1 MAGSTPIRWK
11 VCAPW
16 WTAVYAIA
24 IALALS
30 ALARGQAN
38 AIYAQPQAAA
48 ATAQQAAY
56 QQTPAESG
64 VRYRAFPLNRLDP
77 ATAEQQLAQYFAAT
91 PGVEVVADVPRNR
104 LLVRADE
111 AVLRQA
117 ADFLSKVDP
126 PLAAPPAAA
135 PQPPTQQLETYPLT
149 PASQSILAALEKQ
162 AAGRP
167 DIRVAVDRRSSQI
180 LVLAPNSIH
189 AQIREK
195 LAQAAASPN
204 AQAGPAQALAQAP
217 APFVQAGAGPN
228 APATQNVIP
237 AQALAQPVVPA
248 VANNGPLRLQNLRA
262 DDLRARLERLLSR
275 PLPASTDTSGQWQTF
290 EIEAVPGA
298 AVTITVR
305 PATGELHL
313 SGPPHRTAAWRQ
325 VIAALD
331 SAPQAAGNVTQLV
344 ATRPANHD
352 RVRQV
357 LQAIQSQHVDGSG
370 TPGRMAAML
379 QQAQAG
385 APPVGAAQ
393 TPASADAPVRSPAAQ
408 AQTAIDA
415 ANIAQAAGELL
426 GPVQIEFVEGLDIIV
441 LRGADRDVERV
452 MRIIEQIEQ
461 LSAVTTPT
469 VEIYPLK
476 NVDSE
481 ALAALLNRL
490 YQQILTARL
499 GEVIITPLVNPNA
512 LLLVG
517 RQENVRMAVELI
529 QKLDVQV
536 APATRYQ
543 VFPLKNASATDAKTM
558 IDQFL
563 GQEEEEQA
571 GQQAAAAQQQQPT
584 LAPKALVVADVRTNS
599 LIVSASP
606 RDLIEIATLVAK
618 IDSPSGAAVDQVR
631 VFPLRNAVATEMAE
645 VLRQAIQG
653 QAAQGQEGTQ
663 TGPGTR
669 PSSLEFRYIGDDVP
683 RELRA
688 GVLTGARISADARA
702 NSIIV
707 TAPADSMELIAALIQ
722 QLDQSPNVAAELK
735 VFTLENGDAATLV
748 ETLRT
753 LFGVSENADQQQI
766 GGVGAGGLVRMQF
779 SLDERTNS
787 IIAAGTRQDLAVV
800 EAILLRL
807 DEGDVRERIN
817 TVYRLNNASAQ
828 GVSDTLN
835 QWLTTRREA
844 ETEAEVALS
853 PFEQI
858 EREVIIVPEIA
869 SNSLVV
875 SATPRYYKEIAKIIA
890 DLDERPPMVMIQV
903 LIAEVRLNDT
913 DEFGVELGLQDSLLF
928 DRSLL
933 SDVQF
938 QDNTVTNPNQTTQ
951 TQQTIIS
958 ANGQPGFNFNSTGP
972 LGNNLSTAAVATA
985 STVAT
990 QGLSNFAMGRSNSDL
1005 GFGGFIFS
1013 ASSNGVNVLLRALQ
1027 EKRRLEVLSRP
1038 QIMAM
1043 DGQQG
1048 YILVGQRVPT
1058 ITGVSLTTFGQ
1069 TNDILYQQVGIIMTV
1084 IPRIS
1089 PDGLVVMQL
1098 QTEKSEVGP
1107 EAEGIPISVSA
1118 GGQIVRAPR
1127 INATTAYT
1135 TVSAL
1140 SGQTVVLS
1148 GLLTNRRED
1157 VHRRV
1162 PLLADIP
1169 LIGDLFRYD
1178 RVAGQ
1183 RTELLIVMTPQI
1195 IHNKLEADMI
1205 KQVESSRMSYIMS
1218 DVINVAGDLGL
1229 RSRCDQWNDGEMEAV
1244 YPTYVPGEGEVEI
1257 PSEGE
1262 LLPTPVTAP
1271 PLDTNSSAS
1280 KPSDGP
1286 KLEPALARLPKPTTT
1301 K

>member
-1 MAGSTPIRWK
+1 MAENMPNCRMSRGSRCVLAVAVVVSLVIATR
-11 VCAPW
+11 AAGQSN
-16 WTAVYAIA
+16 AVYSQPYPTTAPV
-24 IALALS
+24 
-30 ALARGQAN
+30 AN
-38 AIYAQPQAAA
+38 H
-48 ATAQQAAY
+48 AAY
-56 QQTPAESG
+56 QQTPAEDG
-64 VRYRAFPLNRLDP
+64 AKYRAFPLNQLDA
-77 ATAEQQLAQYFAAT
+77 ATAERQLSQFFTAM
-91 PGVEVVADVPRNR
+91 PGVEVVADTPRRR

-111 AVLRQA
+111 TVLRQA
-117 ADFLSKVDP
+117 GEFLAKIDP
-126 PLAAPPAAA
+126 PVAAAAPQAV

-149 PASQSILAALEKQ
+149 PVSQNVLAALETQ

-167 DIRVAVDRRSSQI
+167 DIRVAVDQRSSQV

-189 AQIREK
+189 SQIREK
-195 LAQAAASPN
+195 LAQAVAGPAPPAGPN
-204 AQAGPAQALAQAP
+204 VVPAQALAEPVAP
-217 APFVQAGAGPN
+217 VGA
-228 APATQNVIP
+228 AATATPARQP
-237 AQALAQPVVPA
+237 ASTNQ
-248 VANNGPLRLQNLRA
+248 PLRLVNLRA
-262 DDLRARLERLLSR
+262 DDLRAKLERLLAR
-275 PLPASTDTSGQWQTF
+275 PLPASTDQSGQWQSF
-290 EIEAVPGA
+290 EVEAVPGA
-298 AVTITVR
+298 AVMVTVS
-305 PATGELHL
+305 PTTGELHL

-331 SAPQAAGNVTQLV
+331 SAPQEPGDITQLV
-344 ATRPANHD
+344 ATKPANHG
-352 RVRQV
+352 RIRQV
-357 LQAIQSQHVDGSG
+357 LQAIQSQGANDSE
-370 TPGRMAAML
+370 TPGRLAAMM
-379 QQAQAG
+379 QQAQGGAG
-385 APPVGAAQ
+385 A
-393 TPASADAPVRSPAAQ
+393 APSPAAQ

-426 GPVQIEFVEGLDIIV
+426 GPVQIEFVEGLDVIV

-452 MRIIEQIEQ
+452 MKIIEQIEQ

-476 NVDSE
+476 NVDSA

-490 YQQILTARL
+490 YQQVLTARI
-499 GEVIITPLVNPNA
+499 GEVTITPLVKPNA

-517 RQENVRMAVELI
+517 RAENVRMAIELI
-529 QKLDVQV
+529 QRLDVQV
-536 APATRYQ
+536 APATRYE
-543 VFPLKNASATDAKTM
+543 VFPLKNASADEAKAM

-563 GQEEEEQA
+563 EQEQQTEEEQ
-571 GQQAAAAQQQQPT
+571 QQAAVEIPT

-599 LIVSASP
+599 LIISAAP
-606 RDLIEIATLVAK
+606 RDLQEISSLVAK

-631 VFPLRNAVATEMAE
+631 VFPLRNAVATEMAT
-645 VLRQAIQG
+645 VLRSAIQG
-653 QAAQGQEGTQ
+653 QTIGGQQEGTSV
-663 TGPGTR
+663 GPGAR
-669 PSSLEFRYIGDDVP
+669 PSALEFRYIGDDVP
-683 RELRA
+683 HELRA

-735 VFTLENGDAATLV
+735 VFTLEHGDAASLV

-753 LFGVSENADQQQI
+753 LFGVSEDADQQQI

-779 SLDERTNS
+779 SVDERTNS
-787 IIAAGTRQDLAVV
+787 VIAAGTRQDLAVV

-807 DEGDVRERIN
+807 DEGDVGDRIN
-817 TVYRLNNASAQ
+817 AVYRLNNASAQ
-828 GVSDTLN
+828 GVAETLN
-835 QWLTTRREA
+835 AWLDTQRQAEA
-844 ETEAEVALS
+844 DAEVALS

-875 SATPRYYKEIAKIIA
+875 SATPRYYDKIRKIIA

-938 QDNTVTNPNQTTQ
+938 QDNTQTNQNQTTQ
-951 TQQTIIS
+951 TQQNIIS
-958 ANGQPGFNFNSTGP
+958 ANGQPGYNFNSTAP
-972 LGNNLSTAAVATA
+972 LGNNLSTAALATA
-985 STVAT
+985 GSVAT
-990 QGLSNFAMGRSNSDL
+990 QGLSNFAMGRSNGDL

-1043 DGQQG
+1043 DGQSG

-1069 TNDILYQQVGIIMTV
+1069 TNDILYQQVGIIMQVT
-1084 IPRIS
+1084 PRIS
-1089 PDGLVVMQL
+1089 PDGLVVMQIT
-1098 QTEKSEVGP
+1098 TEKSAVGP

-1118 GGQIVRAPR
+1118 GGQVVRAPR
-1127 INATTAYT
+1127 IDATTAVT

-1148 GLLTNRRED
+1148 GLITNRRED

-1169 LIGDLFRYD
+1169 LVGDLFRYD
-1178 RVAGQ
+1178 RISGE
-1183 RTELLIVMTPQI
+1183 RRELLIVMTPQI
-1195 IHNKLEADMI
+1195 VHNKLESDMI

-1218 DVINVAGDLGL
+1218 DVINLAGDLGL

-1244 YPTYVPGEGEVEI
+1244 YPTYVPGEGEVAI
-1257 PSEGE
+1257 PPEGE
-1262 LLPTPVTAP
+1262 LLPTPRGAP
-1271 PLDTNSSAS
+1271 PLETNSSE
-1280 KPSDGP
+1280 GP
-1286 KLEPALARLPKPTTT
+1286 ALEPAMARLPKPTTT